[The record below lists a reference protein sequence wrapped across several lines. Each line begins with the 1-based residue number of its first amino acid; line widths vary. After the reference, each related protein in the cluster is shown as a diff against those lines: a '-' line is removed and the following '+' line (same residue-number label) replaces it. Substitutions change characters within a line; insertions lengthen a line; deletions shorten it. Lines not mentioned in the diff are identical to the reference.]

1 MQHSIVTRLISA
13 VMLIL
18 LVAFCAADCKK
29 VAPDTPDNP
38 NTPENPDTPDTPD
51 NPDNPEA
58 DYFKL
63 VSLQDS
69 SKEAETFYLTSY
81 NPVIL
86 TIVVKTNLKADK
98 VSLKSDAP
106 WCTPAYDGSTLK
118 LNLSQYGEQGDILQ
132 PRSCS
137 IEVTA
142 GSVYHNTLTVVQQS
156 QQIRLGTFTYRNRFN
171 LPANGEPL
179 YISINTNLWDWQIRN
194 ENDWITAEHVDRLT
208 LKVAAKP
215 RSGGQDEKRDGKI
228 YLYSISE
235 KSFDIYTEASAYQ
248 LYFFDSDPAINGDG
262 YDYGDHTDWD

>member
-58 DYFKL
+58 DYFRL
-63 VSLQDS
+63 VTIYDS
-69 SKEAETFYLTSY
+69 SKEPDKLNIFSY
-81 NPVIL
+81 GPVEYSL
-86 TIVVKTNLKADK
+86 VAQTNLKADK
-98 VSLKSDAP
+98 LSIVSDAD
-106 WCTPAYDGSTLK
+106 WCKCSYEGNILK
-118 LNLSQYGEQGDILQ
+118 IKLSQYGEENEVLQ
-132 PRSCS
+132 PRSCKV
-137 IEVTA
+137 EVKA
-142 GSVYHNTLTVVQQS
+142 GTVYHGSFNFVQQS

-215 RSGGQDEKRDGKI
+215 RSGEQDEKRDGKI